1 MKKLEILTEKEENEI
16 LGLLKYSFKDI
27 DFTYGD
33 LTDEEQSIISKKKF
47 KKMDK
52 KIKLL
57 KK

>member
-33 LTDEEQSIISKKKF
+33 LTDEEQSIISKKTF
-47 KKMDK
+47 KK
-52 KIKLL
+52 IVEIINE
-57 KK
+57 